1 MNVQDYIA
9 SGIIES
15 CVLGL
20 ATDEELHEFNRMC
33 LAHPEVAAARVAFE
47 LALEGEAMRHAVSP
61 GAGVKSGIVNT
72 LQGLHATP
80 APVMPIRR
88 SRASSWLPFLAA
100 AATILLAIS
109 VFWNISLTRRNAA
122 LEKQRSA
129 DATALERT
137 SARLAMLEKDLKM
150 IQQNPAV
157 KMAAMKGLPAA
168 PTAFATV
175 YWDTAS
181 HDVYLLA
188 NNLPVP
194 ASDKQYQLWALLD
207 GKPIDMGVID
217 NSHFIS
223 QEKLL
228 IKARNVRNAQAFAI
242 TLEDKGGNPTP
253 KGTMYVLGN
262 L

>member
-1 MNVQDYIA
+1 VNVQDYIA

-15 CVLGL
+15 CVLGM
-20 ATDEELHEFNRMC
+20 ATDEEHREFERMC
-33 LAHPEVAAARVAFE
+33 AQYPEVLQARDKFE
-47 LALEGEAMRHAVSP
+47 LSLETAAMNAAVAPPADLKKSISAAIASGSSETP
-61 GAGVKSGIVNT
+61 VIPMSGAGLSPMVKYFAI
-72 LQGLHATP
+72 A
-80 APVMPIRR
+80 
-88 SRASSWLPFLAA
+88 ASL
-100 AATILLAIS
+100 LLAIS
-109 VFWNISLTRRNAA
+109 LFWNVTLLNKNTKLAVEREREANRLTQT
-122 LEKQRSA
+122 ES
-129 DATALERT
+129 
-137 SARLAMLEKDLKM
+137 RLAMLEKDLKM

-157 KMAAMKGLPAA
+157 KMAAMKGLEAA
-168 PTAFATV
+168 PGAFATV
-175 YWDTAS
+175 YWDTTS

-217 NSHFIS
+217 NSYFVS

-228 IKARNVRNAQAFAI
+228 IRGKNVRQAQAFAI

-253 KGTMYVLGN
+253 KGKMYVLGN